1 MKKAVAVFA
10 MLLVAGVSPVVAND
24 GQVSGDTL
32 AAMGLGDL
40 QVISD
45 VDGMD
50 VRGMSS
56 SAMSMGSSLV
66 FGQIIDPAT
75 KSFIVGSDINQAGAT
90 AENAGKYVHS
100 SVNHLQSSSL
110 ALQLDVATLTS
121 VFGGS
126 LIGFAGGSGAAFG
139 H

>member
-10 MLLVAGVSPVVAND
+10 VLLVAGVTPAFAND
-24 GQVSGDTL
+24 GQVSGDAL
-32 AAMGLGDL
+32 AALGLGDM

-45 VDGMD
+45 VEGMG

-66 FGQIIDPAT
+66 FGQLIDPDT
-75 KSFIVGSDINQAGAT
+75 KSFVVGSDINAAGAT
-90 AENAGKYVHS
+90 AENAGKYIYS
-100 SVNHLQSSSL
+100 GVNHAQSSSL
-110 ALQLDVATLTS
+110 QLHLDVVTLTS
-121 VFGGS
+121 LFSGALAGY
-126 LIGFAGGSGAAFG
+126 AGGSGAAFG